1 MSFVEKYPRL
11 WNFFAAYFS
20 DADLN
25 NLTDEVVVAEYKS
38 EIQENDLQ
46 QVVAELDKLIVDTS
60 CWEQAADDANRYFA
74 TQEENLA
81 WLRMVRRELAG

>member
-1 MSFVEKYPRL
+1 M
-11 WNFFAAYFS
+11 
-20 DADLN
+20 
-25 NLTDEVVVAEYKS
+25 AEYKLDV
-38 EIQENDLQ
+38 QDTGLQ